1 MTTMP
6 AHLKNKEREIKR
18 MAFTF
23 AAGDMVEKLIA
34 VADAED
40 RESHVQDGRVEG
52 GRIGSVA

>member
-6 AHLKNKEREIKR
+6 AHLKNKERDIKR
-18 MAFTF
+18 MTFTF

-40 RESHVQDGRVEG
+40 RESHVKDGRVEG

>member
-1 MTTMP
+1 MTSMP
-6 AHLKNKEREIKR
+6 THLEGKEKIKR
-18 MAFTF
+18 MMFTF

-40 RESHVQDGRVEG
+40 RESHVKNGRVEG